1 MQFARIPVE
10 FDGEQ
15 SACCPPPSSVLG
27 GSEDTPVTTE
37 CKSAPVLKS
46 GKRPYASNKRSD
58 DDSDEECND
67 EQGKHLKDLQN
78 KVKPGKV

>member
-10 FDGEQ
+10 FDGAQ
-15 SACCPPPSSVLG
+15 SACCPPPSSVFG
-27 GSEDTPVTTE
+27 GISIATE
-37 CKSAPVLKS
+37 CKSSSVLKS
-46 GKRPYASNKRSD
+46 AKQANSSRSD
-58 DDSDEECND
+58 DDSDDECKD